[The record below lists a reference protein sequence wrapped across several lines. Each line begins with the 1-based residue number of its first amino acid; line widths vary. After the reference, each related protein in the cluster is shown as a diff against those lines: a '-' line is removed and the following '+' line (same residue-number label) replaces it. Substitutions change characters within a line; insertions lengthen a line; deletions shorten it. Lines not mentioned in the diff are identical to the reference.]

1 MSSYEYKALS
11 LSKKIAHSTTVTPF
25 FRASSFTSRSLIS
38 SCILARALRCSS
50 RWIPSSCNGSDICN
64 NDGWHEASNN
74 SKVEEPELVPDK
86 LPPPVACN
94 LVGFRE
100 RTGEFALDE
109 PPGKVRGDFLGDCW
123 GVDSN
128 NLFDSALNDFF
139 RGELGT
145 G

>member
-1 MSSYEYKALS
+1 M
-11 LSKKIAHSTTVTPF
+11 
-25 FRASSFTSRSLIS
+25 
-38 SCILARALRCSS
+38 
-50 RWIPSSCNGSDICN
+50 
-64 NDGWHEASNN
+64 
-74 SKVEEPELVPDK
+74 EEPELVPDK

-100 RTGEFALDE
+100 RTGEVALDE

-128 NLFDSALNDFF
+128 NPFDSALNDFF
-139 RGELGT
+139 KGELGT